1 MVSLQSRQGA
11 VSERSRVVMDPE
23 FVKRLACPAC
33 KVALR
38 LEGEELVCT
47 ACRRRF
53 PVRDGV
59 PVLLL
64 DEAAEPEGP

>member
-1 MVSLQSRQGA
+1 
-11 VSERSRVVMDPE
+11 MDPE

-33 KVALR
+33 KLPLT
-38 LEGEELVCT
+38 LEGQELVCSE
-47 ACRRRF
+47 CQRHF

-64 DEAAEPEGP
+64 DEATIPEE